1 MSQLQY
7 GVLAKTCWL
16 TLRMLTFCFQNS
28 LISFTTRKF
37 QITIIWTLS
46 GQWMPLKKFTMKLF
60 LWWQKTK
67 SSSGFRELL
76 IYFFQNSFFSTT
88 WFLYCYKCNASF
100 CNVDF
105 QNISAS
111 TNFPLVIFNW
121 KKCLKLFFP
130 LEMYL
135 ETLDRLWSQGGE
147 TSLPILPFRFLL
159 NSRVTMSL
167 ESRVLPRDSP
177 GVDYWCLFGTLGD
190 WVDCFLSSAV
200 VKLSLFTCAVGL
212 SLALLTV
219 TLHEKAK

>member
-46 GQWMPLKKFTMKLF
+46 GQWMHLKKFTMKLF

-67 SSSGFRELL
+67 SSSGFRELF
-76 IYFFQNSFFSTT
+76 IYFFQNSFFSPT

-105 QNISAS
+105 QNILAS

-121 KKCLKLFFP
+121 KKMLTIIFSLGNVSRNSWRTVISGRRNFSSNPPIQVSSQLQSDNEPWITSVAKRQSWGWLLMPLRHTWRLSRLFSIIFC
-130 LEMYL
+130 
-135 ETLDRLWSQGGE
+135 R
-147 TSLPILPFRFLL
+147 
-159 NSRVTMSL
+159 
-167 ESRVLPRDSP
+167 
-177 GVDYWCLFGTLGD
+177 
-190 WVDCFLSSAV
+190 
-200 VKLSLFTCAVGL
+200 
-212 SLALLTV
+212 
-219 TLHEKAK
+219 